1 MEIKRPGRR
10 EGGGYWPKLFAA
22 ETSRAKSIS
31 NATFPDIRA
40 RGARATREARRKEV
54 GRKARKGGSRA
65 EKRDNREN
73 TAVDNRD
80 LFLNEFA
87 SSLLLFLTNIG
98 AKIALYFYLV
108 TF

>member
-1 MEIKRPGRR
+1 MEIKRQGGERAEVTGRSYLPR
-10 EGGGYWPKLFAA
+10 KH
-22 ETSRAKSIS
+22 RAKSIS

-54 GRKARKGGSRA
+54 GRRARKGGSRA

-73 TAVDNRD
+73 TTVDNRD

-87 SSLLLFLTNIG
+87 SSLLLFLTNIR
-98 AKIALYFYLV
+98 AKIALY
-108 TF
+108 